1 MRYTSLVS
9 LVVTLFFPLITKAE
23 GMLTSTQSLDIKQAG
38 DVQIAPDGQYVA
50 YEVREPNWDDNAF
63 KSEIWIAVTAT
74 GENYPLTH
82 SKKSS
87 QNIRWSPDGKRLAFI
102 SDRDGKRQLYLI
114 ALHGGEAAPLTN
126 VEGGVNAFRW
136 APDGRRI
143 AFTAAEPE
151 PKTHK
156 ERKKEYGDFEVVQ
169 GDYTMTHLW
178 QIEVPAD
185 APAKPPT
192 AERLTEGEQFT
203 VGSFSWSPDCS
214 RIAFSATRDPD
225 LGSMDTAD

>member
-1 MRYTSLVS
+1 MRCTSLVS
-9 LVVTLFFPLITKAE
+9 LIATLLSPLLTTAE
-23 GMLTSTQSLDIKQAG
+23 GTLTSTQSLDIKQAG

-87 QNIRWSPDGKRLAFI
+87 QGMRWSPDGKRLAFI

-114 ALHGGEAAPLTN
+114 ALRGGEATPLTS
-126 VEGGVNAFRW
+126 VENGVSSFRW

-151 PKTHK
+151 SKARK
-156 ERKKEYGDFEVVQ
+156 ERKKEYGDLEMV
-169 GDYTMTHLW
+169 L
-178 QIEVPAD
+178 A
-185 APAKPPT
+185 
-192 AERLTEGEQFT
+192 
-203 VGSFSWSPDCS
+203 S
-214 RIAFSATRDPD
+214 
-225 LGSMDTAD
+225 